1 MFINILNLVC
11 IFINKLLNIKL
22 FMHLIQHIIQ
32 HYEVI

>member
-1 MFINILNLVC
+1 MSIIIFNLLR

-22 FMHLIQHIIQ
+22 FMHLTYIIQ

>member
-1 MFINILNLVC
+1 MSIIIFNLLC

-22 FMHLIQHIIQ
+22 FMNLTYIIQ